1 MAKSRLKDIKGLIIC
16 PDSSFLVAYLN
27 ESEENHNLAESTM
40 GFLAPH
46 QHNVIVSQFV
56 YAETLSTLT
65 KEMPVGE
72 AIKRS
77 KKISKIKG
85 VKFWKGSPN
94 YDDIEEFY
102 RQNSKKG
109 ILKNLRTNDFVIV
122 AYAMMWNALI
132 LTNDIKMFEET
143 KKTYKDIFFLSQDSK
158 IDNNFDKFSK
168 RVLYK
173 LKND

>member
-1 MAKSRLKDIKGLIIC
+1 MAKSKWKDIEGLIIC
-16 PDSSFLVAYLN
+16 PDSSFLVAYLD
-27 ESEENHNLAESTM
+27 ESEENHNLAESAM

-46 QHNVIVSQFV
+46 QHNIIISQFV

-65 KEMPVGE
+65 KKMPVGE
-72 AIKRS
+72 AIKRL
-77 KKISKIKG
+77 KKINKIKG
-85 VKFWKGSPN
+85 AKLWRGSPN

-102 RQNSKKG
+102 KQNARKR
-109 ILKNLRTNDFVIV
+109 ILKELRTNDFVIV

-143 KKTYKDIFFLSQDSK
+143 KRTYKDIFFLSQDSR

-173 LKND
+173 LKK